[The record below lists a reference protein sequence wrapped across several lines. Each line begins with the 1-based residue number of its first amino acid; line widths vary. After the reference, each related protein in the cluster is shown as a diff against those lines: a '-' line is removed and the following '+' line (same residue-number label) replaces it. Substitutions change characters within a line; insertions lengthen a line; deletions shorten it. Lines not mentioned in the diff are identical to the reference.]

1 MLRDNNDLKLQTSD
15 PNEITYESI
24 KKMENDEDVY
34 GPFDSVE
41 ELMKALNS

>member
-1 MLRDNNDLKLQTSD
+1 MAKDNDDSLVETFE
-15 PNEITYESI
+15 PNEITYESM

-41 ELMKALNS
+41 ELMEVLDS